1 MEITYS
7 DAKKLHSALFAAEEF
22 SRHREMW
29 LRIQAKQIP
38 FLGELGQT
46 DQLIKKDRGI
56 VDMTAW
62 RSNLIFAGGMAN
74 GSVPQTVQ
82 WFDFD
87 VETEDQVAK

>member
-46 DQLIKKDRGI
+46 DQLIKKA
-56 VDMTAW
+56 V
-62 RSNLIFAGGMAN
+62 
-74 GSVPQTVQ
+74 
-82 WFDFD
+82 
-87 VETEDQVAK
+87 

>member
-62 RSNLIFAGGMAN
+62 RSNLILQAVWQMAAFRRLYN
-74 GSVPQTVQ
+74 GLTLM
-82 WFDFD
+82 
-87 VETEDQVAK
+87 